1 MKDSRMVSN
10 GQSHAQLVL
19 ESGRMWVAV
28 VCPSLPAPPLQN
40 VLVQAVIQLPLQR
53 LVRGMHTQMPCQVA
67 SQRGRVGVWPLG
79 WDLRLLS
86 VSPAITQ
93 ATGFLGFS
101 S

>member
-1 MKDSRMVSN
+1 MSVKDSRMVFN

-53 LVRGMHTQMPCQVA
+53 LVREMHTDARVHL
-67 SQRGRVGVWPLG
+67 RGAGL
-79 WDLRLLS
+79 
-86 VSPAITQ
+86 VS
-93 ATGFLGFS
+93 GH
-101 S
+101 